1 MSDLIVTR
9 VRVHDRPGVTA
20 LAARDGVIVALGGEA
35 EARRAVSPGAEH
47 LDGRGGTL
55 TPGLIDSHAHPHHA
69 AGLAGAVDFG
79 TVHTWDDFLA
89 RLRALARRHPDS
101 WLHVWNLDYAI
112 FAGRAIRGGDIADA
126 TFGLPVYGLFFDGH
140 TAIASPRALELAGVT
155 GREQFSDTSVVVVD
169 EHGVPTGELKER
181 SAFQLVAAH
190 LPPVSRE
197 QARAAVLDTMRR
209 MAATGLT
216 GAVSMDGTRASLDLF
231 EDIDRTEG
239 LPIRLQTALTH
250 RPHFGADEIA
260 DIVAQRD
267 RHGRRW
273 RTGLIKLFHDGV
285 IDTGTGWLY
294 EPDTLGDGLASFWPD
309 PARYREVVT
318 AYAKKGFQIATHAIG
333 DRAVGETIDAY
344 LAVGVRTPAG
354 APHRIE
360 HLETLTDNDLRRAAG
375 AGIAVSMQP
384 LHMQWRHEDHSDSWA
399 HRLGRVRSARGWRA
413 ADVLRAGALLAL
425 GSDWPVAQ
433 FDPRIGMAWAVLR
446 REPGRPDAPVFDGH
460 LRLTREDVLHGY
472 TRAAADAM
480 GDTRVGRLEVGAL
493 ADLTVFADD
502 PASVDGDT
510 LASLPVVG
518 TVVDGEV
525 VHRLAGY

>member
-1 MSDLIVTR
+1 MNRDLLVTGIR
-9 VRVHDRPGVTA
+9 VPGRPGVTA
-20 LAARDGVIVALGGEA
+20 LAARDGVIVALGSGKD
-35 EARRAVSPGAEH
+35 ARREVAASARH

-69 AGLAGAVDFG
+69 AGLAHAVDLGAVRS
-79 TVHTWDDFLA
+79 WDGFLA
-89 RLRALARRHPDS
+89 RLRELAHGRAPDS

-112 FAGRAIRGGDIADA
+112 FAGRPIRGTDLAEA
-126 TFGLPVYGLFFDGH
+126 VHGLPFYGLFFDGH
-140 TAIASPRALELAGVT
+140 TAVASPRALQRAGVT
-155 GREQFSDTSVVVVD
+155 GRERFRDNSVVVVD
-169 EHGVPTGELKER
+169 ENDLPTGELRER

-190 LPPVSRE
+190 LPAVTPE
-197 QARAAVLDTMRR
+197 QARAAVLGTLRQMN
-209 MAATGLT
+209 AVGITGV
-216 GAVSMDGTRASLDLF
+216 VSMDGTRSSLDVF
-231 EDIDRTEG
+231 DDIDANEG
-239 LPIRLQTALTH
+239 LPVRLQSALTH
-250 RPHFGADEIA
+250 RPHFVPEEVAEIL
-260 DIVAQRD
+260 AQRD
-267 RHGRRW
+267 RGGRRW

-309 PARYREVVT
+309 PSRYRDVVST
-318 AYAKKGFQIATHAIG
+318 YTRAGFQIATHAIG

-344 LAVGVRTPAG
+344 LAAGVRSASG

-360 HLETLTDNDLRRAAG
+360 HLETLTDTDLRRAAD

-413 ADVLRAGALLAL
+413 ADVLRAGAQLVL

-446 REPGRPDAPVFDGH
+446 REPGNPGAPVFEEH
-460 LRLTREDVLHGY
+460 LRLTGEQAVHGY
-472 TRAAADAM
+472 TRAAAQAM
-480 GDTRVGRLEVGAL
+480 GSDRTGLLEIGAL

-502 PASVDGDT
+502 PATVDGDT
-510 LASLPVVG
+510 LATLPVLG

-525 VHRLAGY
+525 VHEA